1 MPWEPACTP
10 LCLDVFLSM
19 PPPCPSCFKLCR
31 HSRYSFLTTQRCVCV
46 CVCRVAQFT
55 STRNSHCAYTHTHTA
70 TCKLTRRSRYHQA
83 PLYTSQ
89 VSPEL
94 MALLAAM
101 LEKDPERRIS
111 LRAIMAHSW
120 VTLEGRWPC
129 RSIQDLRGA
138 NRKEDMLD
146 ELPGGDVLPV
156 ANHRVSMDWGSD
168 RLVSMDFMATANV
181 VDLPDE
187 DWLTPVA
194 ASAEEHPLAA
204 GEVLLRQGETGTSMF
219 YVVEGTLEVILKLRS
234 LGGTGKGDADETPV
248 AELPST
254 IVEAALRAQDMISKR
269 KVGKREFVVTT
280 RGAGEFVGVMSLF
293 SAPPVR
299 VATVRAKTAAR
310 VRVIPLQH
318 LLGYLSVR

>member
-1 MPWEPACTP
+1 
-10 LCLDVFLSM
+10 
-19 PPPCPSCFKLCR
+19 
-31 HSRYSFLTTQRCVCV
+31 
-46 CVCRVAQFT
+46 
-55 STRNSHCAYTHTHTA
+55 
-70 TCKLTRRSRYHQA
+70 
-83 PLYTSQ
+83 
-89 VSPEL
+89 
-94 MALLAAM
+94 M

-111 LRAIMAHSW
+111 LRTIMAHPW
-120 VTLEGRWPC
+120 VTLDGRWPC
-129 RSIQDLRGA
+129 RSIHDLRGTG
-138 NRKEDMLD
+138 RKPDDMLD
-146 ELPGGDVLPV
+146 ELPGGDILPV
-156 ANHRVSMDWGSD
+156 ANHRMSIDWGND

-194 ASAEEHPLAA
+194 ASAEEHPLQA

-219 YVVEGTLEVILKLRS
+219 YVVEGELDVILKLRS
-234 LGGTGKGDADETPV
+234 LGGSSKGDTDETPV

-254 IVEAALRAQDMISKR
+254 IVEAALRAQDLISRR

-318 LLGYLSVR
+318 LLGYLSVRGCYWLLLARWIHSAATGVSRGEESAAADAVEQAERKPDLGGTGTPQRDHRGAGEFAHNAPRHGRLCVMYLYQFQEQPSLGTCNII